1 MDEKEKLAGRILELE
16 TALGTIV
23 GLLERN
29 DPGCDE
35 VRRSILSDR
44 AVALAIAKR
53 MLERKL
59 SPPA

>member
-1 MDEKEKLAGRILELE
+1 MDEKEKLIDRIRELE

-44 AVALAIAKR
+44 EVALSIARR
-53 MLERKL
+53 MLERRRG
-59 SPPA
+59 